1 MLSSACVCPLLIVF
15 SLVDLAN
22 QFFVTVVKSLAA
34 RPRFEHGSLPPQ
46 GKRISNYPNRPW
58 VIRPESICDISA
70 TQLFFTRIHET
81 CLLGLFMATYLSRRV
96 DFPMVDM
103 ANVAYYPRIYDLAHR
118 FFEEAWEDICGLSYP
133 TLVNDLRIGFPVVDI
148 STKFHAPLRYG
159 DTIHAK
165 IWISQVGNKSAT
177 WEYEFRNQDDLLL
190 WESTQVTV
198 CVSMETMDSL
208 EIPEVLKSGMTD
220 SNQG

>member
-1 MLSSACVCPLLIVF
+1 
-15 SLVDLAN
+15 
-22 QFFVTVVKSLAA
+22 
-34 RPRFEHGSLPPQ
+34 
-46 GKRISNYPNRPW
+46 
-58 VIRPESICDISA
+58 
-70 TQLFFTRIHET
+70 
-81 CLLGLFMATYLSRRV
+81 MATYLSRRV

>member
-1 MLSSACVCPLLIVF
+1 
-15 SLVDLAN
+15 
-22 QFFVTVVKSLAA
+22 
-34 RPRFEHGSLPPQ
+34 
-46 GKRISNYPNRPW
+46 
-58 VIRPESICDISA
+58 
-70 TQLFFTRIHET
+70 
-81 CLLGLFMATYLSRRV
+81 MATYLSRRV

-159 DTIHAK
+159 DTIYAK

>member
-1 MLSSACVCPLLIVF
+1 
-15 SLVDLAN
+15 
-22 QFFVTVVKSLAA
+22 
-34 RPRFEHGSLPPQ
+34 
-46 GKRISNYPNRPW
+46 
-58 VIRPESICDISA
+58 
-70 TQLFFTRIHET
+70 
-81 CLLGLFMATYLSRRV
+81 MATYLSRRV

-133 TLVNDLRIGFPVVDI
+133 TLVNDMRIGFPVVDI

-165 IWISQVGNKSAT
+165 IWISKVGIKSAT
-177 WEYEFRNQDDLLL
+177 WEYEFRNQDEILL

-198 CVSMETMDSL
+198 CVSMDSMDSL
-208 EIPEVLKSGMTD
+208 EIPEELKLGMRN

>member
-1 MLSSACVCPLLIVF
+1 
-15 SLVDLAN
+15 
-22 QFFVTVVKSLAA
+22 
-34 RPRFEHGSLPPQ
+34 
-46 GKRISNYPNRPW
+46 
-58 VIRPESICDISA
+58 
-70 TQLFFTRIHET
+70 
-81 CLLGLFMATYLSRRV
+81 MATYLSRRV

-208 EIPEVLKSGMTD
+208 EIPEVLKSGMRD